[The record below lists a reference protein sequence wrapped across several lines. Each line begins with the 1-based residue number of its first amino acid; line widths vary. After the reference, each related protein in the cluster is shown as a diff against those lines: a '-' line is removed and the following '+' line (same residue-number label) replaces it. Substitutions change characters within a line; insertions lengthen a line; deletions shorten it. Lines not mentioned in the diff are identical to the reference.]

1 MNAPAQILDGRP
13 PALMVGGSVNAIVPQ
28 SIEEI
33 WRVSKMV
40 VMAGLAPKALVGKK
54 TGEDA
59 ISAVAIAV
67 MAGAE
72 LGLPPMVAL
81 RSFTVI
87 GGRPA
92 LYGDGIIN
100 VARRSRKAAYIKTGY
115 IANASNE
122 ALLELGVP
130 KGKIAALKT
139 EDERSI
145 GWCKSKRADTG
156 EEKIETFSIA
166 DAKRA
171 GLWDDRPFVKKQ
183 DWNTK
188 QWSDVPNEAPWFR
201 YHQRMQQ
208 WRAAG
213 YCLRELFADVLGG
226 ITDEYEARE
235 IAGEI
240 YEPEA
245 KTLDLQP
252 PSPSK
257 PSGIDPI
264 PDNGFD
270 NDRRDDEGEVEDVET
285 EQQTMDLLP
294 PPATKP
300 AAKPDFTNPDDVIK
314 DAETRFACVQDEG
327 DWEELRS
334 EFAHLQETFF
344 PPDWDD
350 LVAIMQRHYDR
361 VTG

>member
-100 VARRSRKAAYIKTGY
+100 VARRSKKAAYIRTGY
-115 IANASNE
+115 DE
-122 ALLELGVP
+122 ARGV
-130 KGKIAALKT
+130 
-139 EDERSI
+139 
-145 GWCKSKRADTG
+145 GWCEAKRADSG
-156 EEKIETFSIA
+156 EMKREEFSIA

-171 GLWDDRPFVKKQ
+171 GLWDERPFVKKQ

-188 QWSDVPNEAPWFR
+188 QWSEVPNEAPWFR
-201 YHQRMQQ
+201 YPQRMQQ

-240 YEPEA
+240 YEPET
-245 KTLDLQP
+245 KMLDLQP

-270 NDRRDDEGEVEDVET
+270 KDRGDDEGAIEEVET

-300 AAKPDFTNPDDVIK
+300 AAKSDFTNPDDVIK

-350 LVAIMQRHYDR
+350 LVAIMQKHYDR

>member
-1 MNAPAQILDGRP
+1 MNAPAQILDARP
-13 PALMVGGSVNAIVPQ
+13 PALMVGGNVNAIVPQ

-54 TGEDA
+54 TGDDA
-59 ISAVAIAV
+59 TSAVAISI

-100 VARRSRKAAYIKTGY
+100 VARRSKKAAYIRTGY
-115 IANASNE
+115 DIDRN
-122 ALLELGVP
+122 V
-130 KGKIAALKT
+130 
-139 EDERSI
+139 
-145 GWCKSKRADTG
+145 GWCEAKRADTG
-156 EEKIETFSIA
+156 ETKRVEFSIQ

-171 GLWDDRPFVKKQ
+171 GLWDDRPTVKKQ

-188 QWSDVPNEAPWFR
+188 QWNEVPNEAPWFR
-201 YHQRMQQ
+201 YPQRMQQ

-245 KTLDLQP
+245 AKSLNP
-252 PSPSK
+252 PSPPSPTK
-257 PSGIDPI
+257 PRGIDPI

-270 NDRRDDEGEVEDVET
+270 SDRGNDEVEDVDT
-285 EQQTMDLLP
+285 EQSTMDLSP
-294 PPATKP
+294 PSPSKPATQGNSEDP
-300 AAKPDFTNPDDVIK
+300 AAIIA

-334 EFAHLQETFF
+334 EFSHLQETFF
-344 PPDWDD
+344 PPDWDK
-350 LVAIMQRHYDR
+350 LVDIMQRAYDR
-361 VTG
+361 VTP

>member
-1 MNAPAQILDGRP
+1 MNAPAHIIEARP
-13 PALMVGGSVNAIVPQ
+13 PALMVGGNVNAIVPQ

-40 VMAGLAPKALVGKK
+40 VMAGLAPKALVGRK
-54 TGEDA
+54 TGDDA
-59 ISAVAIAV
+59 VSAVAISI

-72 LGLPPMVAL
+72 LGMPPMVSL

-100 VARRSRKAAYIKTGY
+100 VTRRSKKAAYIRTGY
-115 IANASNE
+115 
-122 ALLELGVP
+122 
-130 KGKIAALKT
+130 
-139 EDERSI
+139 DEVRGI
-145 GWCKSKRADTG
+145 GWCEAKRSDTG
-156 EEKIETFSIA
+156 ETKREEFSIE

-171 GLWDDRPFVKKQ
+171 GLWDERPFVKKQ
-183 DWNTK
+183 DWTTK
-188 QWSDVPNEAPWFR
+188 EWSDVPNEAPWFR
-201 YHQRMQQ
+201 YPQRMQK

-240 YEPEA
+240 YEPEQKA
-245 KTLDLQP
+245 PPTPPSPPSPLSALRGVDPIPGNGDDKDLDDATDVEIEQRSMELLP

-257 PSGIDPI
+257 PAVQTAT
-264 PDNGFD
+264 DN
-270 NDRRDDEGEVEDVET
+270 
-285 EQQTMDLLP
+285 
-294 PPATKP
+294 PA
-300 AAKPDFTNPDDVIK
+300 DVIS

-344 PPDWDD
+344 PPDWDK
-350 LVAIMQRHYDR
+350 LVDIMRQAYDR
-361 VTG
+361 VAA

>member
-1 MNAPAQILDGRP
+1 MNAPAQILDSRP
-13 PALMVGGSVNAIVPQ
+13 PALMVGGAVNAIVPQ

-54 TGEDA
+54 TGDDA
-59 ISAVAIAV
+59 TSAVAIAV

-100 VARRSRKAAYIKTGY
+100 VARRSKKAAYIRTGY
-115 IANASNE
+115 DE
-122 ALLELGVP
+122 ARGV
-130 KGKIAALKT
+130 
-139 EDERSI
+139 
-145 GWCKSKRADTG
+145 GWCEAKRADTG
-156 EEKIETFSIA
+156 EMKREEFSIA

-171 GLWDDRPFVKKQ
+171 GLWDERPFVKKQ

-201 YHQRMQQ
+201 YPQRMQQ

-245 KTLDLQP
+245 SKTLDLQP

-257 PSGIDPI
+257 PNSIDPI
-264 PDNGFD
+264 AENGFD
-270 NDRRDDEGEVEDVET
+270 NDRGDDEGEVTDVET
-285 EQQTMDLLP
+285 EQQTMELLP
-294 PPATKP
+294 PSATKP
-300 AAKPDFTNPDDVIK
+300 ATKSDFTNPDDVLN

-327 DWEELRS
+327 DWEELRC

-344 PPDWDD
+344 PPDWSA
-350 LVAIMQRHYDR
+350 LVDIMQKHYDR

>member
-100 VARRSRKAAYIKTGY
+100 VARRSKKAAYIRTGY
-115 IANASNE
+115 DE
-122 ALLELGVP
+122 ARGV
-130 KGKIAALKT
+130 
-139 EDERSI
+139 
-145 GWCKSKRADTG
+145 GWCEAKRADTG
-156 EEKIETFSIA
+156 EMKREEFSIA

-201 YHQRMQQ
+201 YPQRMQQ

-270 NDRRDDEGEVEDVET
+270 KDRGDDEGAIEEVET

-294 PPATKP
+294 PPAAKP

-350 LVAIMQRHYDR
+350 LVAIMQKHYDR